1 MKETWE
7 LEKLYQPNS
16 NSDFL
21 DIQTL
26 IKSNQTPKKE
36 TERERETSES
46 TNQLDEVVDLV
57 CFIVKDEY

>member
-26 IKSNQTPKKE
+26 IKSDQTPKKE